1 MPMILKSISTS
12 GRVFESSFV
21 VCGDDSPSDP
31 DQSWITVLVGENG
44 SKKSLALRVLMEAGL
59 GRTEHRGHGH
69 PPIEFTA
76 EFAGP
81 RPSNVIAISNTPW
94 DRFPR
99 NYELSKL
106 SKILSTDGGRYIYIG
121 QRAGTGNV
129 SLRNNEK
136 QLGYSLIENAAF
148 LGERSADLEPIFWKL
163 GLELCAGIRFVP
175 NRTIGRPD
183 FGPWGRRSKQGFEH
197 YLSALPTVVRQLQR
211 DRSISAPDRA
221 AATAYAEFLLETPSE
236 VERVRALLNSLVPSK
251 IAFWL
256 RPRDHKIFFGYD
268 TILEWRYLLYLG
280 LIEIEG
286 ISLLPLGKQH
296 LADKANEAKRDS
308 DLSSGQWNWLFNFS
322 NLVFELRDDSLVLV
336 DEPENSLHPGWQRE
350 YLPTLQTVLSTRVGC
365 HAVIATHSALI
376 AAGLSNSWGN
386 IRRLEPSETTA
397 GAVRTRPLESPFAW
411 SSDDVYQD
419 VFGMESS
426 RAPEFIQ
433 AVDQLLEL
441 ISNPAQE
448 KADAPEW
455 AIAYLRRALEE
466 LPPHDAMRNVVAAIM
481 RHFKQGAGRD

>member
-1 MPMILKSISTS
+1 MILRSISTS
-12 GRVFESSFV
+12 SSAFESPFV
-21 VCGDDSPSDP
+21 VCGDESPLDP

-59 GRTEHRGHGH
+59 GNTKHRGHGH

-99 NYELSKL
+99 GHELSKL
-106 SKILSTDGGRYIYIG
+106 SKLVSTDGGRFVYIG

-129 SLRNNEK
+129 SLRNNER
-136 QLGYSLIENAAF
+136 QLGYSLVENAGF
-148 LGERSADLEPIFWKL
+148 LGERAADLEPIFSKL

-183 FGPWGRRSKQGFEH
+183 FGAWGRRSTQGFDH
-197 YLSALPTVVRQLQR
+197 YLSKLPAIVRQLNW

-221 AATAYAEFLLETPSE
+221 AATAYAEVLLERPSE
-236 VERVRALLNSLVPSK
+236 VDRVRALLNSLVPSK

-256 RPRDHKIFFGYD
+256 RPGDHKIFFGYD
-268 TILEWRYLLYLG
+268 TIIEWRYLLYLG

-286 ISLLPLGKQH
+286 ISLLPLGKLH
-296 LADKANEAKRDS
+296 LTDKAREAKRDS

-322 NLVFELRDDSLVLV
+322 NLLFDLRDDSLVLV
-336 DEPENSLHPGWQRE
+336 DEPENSLHPSWQRE

-376 AAGLSNSWGN
+376 AAGLSNSWGS
-386 IRRLEPSETTA
+386 IRRLEASETKA
-397 GAVRTRPLESPFAW
+397 EAVRTRPLESPFAW

-441 ISNPAQE
+441 ISNQTKE

-455 AIAYLRRALEE
+455 AVAYLRRAFEE
-466 LPPHDAMRNVVAAIM
+466 LPPHDAMRNIVAAIL
-481 RHFKQGAGRD
+481 RHFKQGTGRD